1 MPGRFEELD
10 VFITP
15 PTVNGS
21 SLNPKFP
28 EGARC
33 VALTNVASQTNLT
46 GDIFLQRPDGST
58 VAGVDYKGFVMVR
71 FFADGDDVAILFGN
85 GALTPDPA
93 AVGASAGCCEVIKN
107 GTYVDYLLSPA
118 QHTVLSARAVN
129 TTAKLRYRVSG
140 PLPSVK

>member
-1 MPGRFEELD
+1 MSGRFDELD

-21 SLNPKFP
+21 SLNPHYP

-71 FFADGDDVAILFGN
+71 FFADGDDVALLFGTS
-85 GALTPDPA
+85 ALTPDPA
-93 AVGASAGCCEVIKN
+93 AVGTAAGCCEVIKN
-107 GTYVDYLLSPA
+107 GTYVDYMLSAAAHPI
-118 QHTVLSARAVN
+118 LSARAVN
-129 TTAKLRYRVSG
+129 TTAKLRYRVSS